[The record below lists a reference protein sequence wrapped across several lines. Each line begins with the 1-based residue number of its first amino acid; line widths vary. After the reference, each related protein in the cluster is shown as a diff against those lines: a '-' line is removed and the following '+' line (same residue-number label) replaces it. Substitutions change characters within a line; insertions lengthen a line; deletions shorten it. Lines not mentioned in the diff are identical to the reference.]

1 MATRAPYCSTSPSRS
16 PSHAARGA
24 GCGTLDGH
32 AYIDFLGEFTAGIYG
47 HSHPAIR
54 AAIVGALDRG
64 LNLAGHTAMEAEL
77 ARLVCDRFPSVE
89 LVRFTNSGTE
99 ANLMA
104 IALAI
109 AATGRRKIMVFSGAY
124 HGGLLTFP
132 GGRSPVNVPHDF
144 VVAPYNDADGAVRLI
159 TDELAAILVEPMMG
173 SAGCIPGDPAFL
185 AALREGASRVGALL
199 IFDEVMTSRLAPGGR
214 QQSLGI
220 APDLTTLGKYVGG
233 GMSFGAFGGRR
244 DLMARFDPRAPNAL
258 PHAGTFNNNVLTM
271 AAGVAGLTE
280 AYTPEA
286 AIALNARGDALRER
300 LNALCRASGAKFS
313 VHRRRLHAAAPTRP
327 TRPSAGRPTF
337 RPTRAGATCSSST
350 CWSAASISPG
360 AASSLWRFRWAMPR
374 SSSSWPQSAPSSTP
388 IARRCATDRPWRALP
403 PAWREGGRWQRY
415 LPPIF
420 SQTACVHAPSGF
432 FVITGSDA
440 PPISTLT
447 VRS

>member
-1 MATRAPYCSTSPSRS
+1 MRASCATAS
-16 PSHAARGA
+16 A
-24 GCGTLDGH
+24 
-32 AYIDFLGEFTAGIYG
+32 
-47 HSHPAIR
+47 
-54 AAIVGALDRG
+54 
-64 LNLAGHTAMEAEL
+64 
-77 ARLVCDRFPSVE
+77 SVE

-280 AYTPEA
+280 AYTPDA

-313 VHRRRLHAAAPTRP
+313 FTGVGSMLCAHATDAPIRGPADVPADTRRRDLFFFDMLER
-327 TRPSAGRPTF
+327 G
-337 RPTRAGATCSSST
+337 
-350 CWSAASISPG
+350 IY
-360 AASSLWRFRWAMPR
+360 L
-374 SSSSWPQSAPSSTP
+374 
-388 IARRCATDRPWRALP
+388 ARRGFIALALP
-403 PAWREGGRWQRY
+403 VGDAEIEQ
-415 LPPIF
+415 
-420 SQTACVHAPSGF
+420 
-432 FVITGSDA
+432 FVAAVGAFLDTHRAALRD
-440 PPISTLT
+440 
-447 VRS
+447 

>member
-1 MATRAPYCSTSPSRS
+1 M
-16 PSHAARGA
+16 
-24 GCGTLDGH
+24 
-32 AYIDFLGEFTAGIYG
+32 
-47 HSHPAIR
+47 
-54 AAIVGALDRG
+54 
-64 LNLAGHTAMEAEL
+64 
-77 ARLVCDRFPSVE
+77 
-89 LVRFTNSGTE
+89 
-99 ANLMA
+99 
-104 IALAI
+104 
-109 AATGRRKIMVFSGAY
+109 
-124 HGGLLTFP
+124 
-132 GGRSPVNVPHDF
+132 NVPHDF

-280 AYTPEA
+280 AYTPDA

-313 VHRRRLHAAAPTRP
+313 FTGVGSMLCAHATDAPIRGPADVPADTRRRDLFFFDMLER
-327 TRPSAGRPTF
+327 G
-337 RPTRAGATCSSST
+337 
-350 CWSAASISPG
+350 IY
-360 AASSLWRFRWAMPR
+360 L
-374 SSSSWPQSAPSSTP
+374 
-388 IARRCATDRPWRALP
+388 ARRGFIALALP
-403 PAWREGGRWQRY
+403 VGDAEIEQ
-415 LPPIF
+415 
-420 SQTACVHAPSGF
+420 
-432 FVITGSDA
+432 FVAAVGAFLDTHRAALRD
-440 PPISTLT
+440 
-447 VRS
+447 

>member
-1 MATRAPYCSTSPSRS
+1 MDNTPAATSALSDALAEARARYVARNPLSRAQHERAADVM
-16 PSHAARGA
+16 PGGNTRTVLFHDPFPLTIARGE
-24 GCGTLDGH
+24 GCRLWDADGH
-32 AYIDFLGEFTAGIYG
+32 TYIDLLGEFTAGIYG

-77 ARLVCDRFPSVE
+77 ARLVCDRFASIE

-104 IALAI
+104 LALAV

-144 VVAPYNDADGAVRLI
+144 VVAPYNDAEGAVQLI
-159 TDELAAILVEPMMG
+159 TDDLAAILVEPMMG

-185 AALREGASRVGALL
+185 AALREAASRVGALL

-244 DLMARFDPRAPNAL
+244 DLMSRFDPRTPNAL

-271 AAGVAGLTE
+271 AAGVAGLTQ

-300 LNALCRASGAKFS
+300 LNARCRGSGAKFS
-313 VHRRRLHAAAPTRP
+313 FTGVGSMLCAHATDAPIHGPADVPADTRRRDLFFFDMLER
-327 TRPSAGRPTF
+327 G
-337 RPTRAGATCSSST
+337 
-350 CWSAASISPG
+350 IY
-360 AASSLWRFRWAMPR
+360 L
-374 SSSSWPQSAPSSTP
+374 
-388 IARRCATDRPWRALP
+388 ARRGFIALALP
-403 PAWREGGRWQRY
+403 VGDAEIEQFEGAVAAFLDTHRAVLR
-415 LPPIF
+415 
-420 SQTACVHAPSGF
+420 
-432 FVITGSDA
+432 D
-440 PPISTLT
+440 
-447 VRS
+447 